1 MYSKLPYLILFY
13 EIEDVG
19 IHACIHACIHA
30 LVGTVMNLRVPEMR
44 GIS

>member
-19 IHACIHACIHA
+19 IHACIHA

>member
-19 IHACIHACIHA
+19 SF
-30 LVGTVMNLRVPEMR
+30 NFWE
-44 GIS
+44 SY